1 MFFQF
6 SQSTECLT
14 HGLCT
19 VLWVSSCN
27 GSCFHPW
34 RDWWQGPNFSSHL
47 SFSNYFVFN
56 LLFFF
61 FSTFL
66 KWSWSQCFE
75 IVLFFYSSIWCSTFL
90 LKQIYCHHVNFCV
103 IHFRFSLVQNTIY
116 FNFDFFFDPWFI
128 YNCVILLTN
137 TWGFFW
143 RPFWY
148 LFLL

>member
-1 MFFQF
+1 MVSAQCCGSAAAMAHVFIHEETDGKGQTSVHTGLFLI
-6 SQSTECLT
+6 TLCLI
-14 HGLCT
+14 C
-19 VLWVSSCN
+19 S
-27 GSCFHPW
+27 
-34 RDWWQGPNFSSHL
+34 
-47 SFSNYFVFN
+47 
-56 LLFFF
+56 FFF

-90 LKQIYCHHVNFCV
+90 FKQIYCHHVDFCV